1 MSTRAQAKSLIEMG
15 RITVNGKVLKK
26 AGDLIARTDEI
37 HVDSPGFV
45 GRGAF
50 KLTAALEK
58 FSVEIEGKTLM
69 DIGASTGGFTEV
81 LLRRGAAK
89 VFAIDVGRD
98 QLAERLRV
106 DPRVEN
112 MEGTHFLDVNFFA
125 PLDGAVVD
133 LSFISIT
140 RVIDH
145 IYNQLAPKAWVVA
158 LIKPQFEAG
167 PQRMPKDGVIKDA
180 KLRAT
185 ILEEVKEKITTA
197 GFTIREVIDSP
208 IEGKSG
214 NHEYLAWL
222 SKES

>member
-15 RITVNGKVLKK
+15 RITVNGKVLRK

-58 FSVEIEGKTLM
+58 FPVEIEGKTLM

-81 LLRRGAAK
+81 LLRQGAAK

-98 QLAERLRV
+98 QLAEKLRA

-185 ILEEVKEKITTA
+185 ILEEVKEKITAA

-222 SKES
+222 SKER